1 MPLRDARGGIL
12 WGDIMLRGLIL
23 IIALALAPAS
33 ASANSFERSIVS
45 QLRAQ
50 GYTNIEIGR
59 TLLGRGRI
67 TAQSRDLNREII
79 FNPATGAILR
89 DFARRR
95 DGVELFDPGEA
106 STDPARDG
114 VGGGIGSPDGD
125 SDGDGDGD
133 SDGGDG
139 DGDGGDGDG
148 GDGDGDGDGGGDD

>member
-1 MPLRDARGGIL
+1 
-12 WGDIMLRGLIL
+12 MLRGLIL
-23 IIALALAPAS
+23 LIALALAPAA

-50 GYTNIEIGR
+50 GYTNIDVGR

-95 DGVELFDPGEA
+95 DWVELFDPGEV
-106 STDPARDG
+106 SPDPARDG
-114 VGGGIGSPDGD
+114 GAGGLGSADGD
-125 SDGDGDGD
+125 ADGD

-148 GDGDGDGDGGGDD
+148 GDGGDGDGDGGDGDGDGGGDD